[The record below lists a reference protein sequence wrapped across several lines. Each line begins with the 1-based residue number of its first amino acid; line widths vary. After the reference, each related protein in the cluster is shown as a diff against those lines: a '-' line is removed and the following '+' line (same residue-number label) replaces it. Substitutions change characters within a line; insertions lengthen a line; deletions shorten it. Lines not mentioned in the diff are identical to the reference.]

1 MENMENTENNE
12 VQEVKEE
19 ATANLFENLDL
30 SKGT

>member
-30 SKGT
+30 